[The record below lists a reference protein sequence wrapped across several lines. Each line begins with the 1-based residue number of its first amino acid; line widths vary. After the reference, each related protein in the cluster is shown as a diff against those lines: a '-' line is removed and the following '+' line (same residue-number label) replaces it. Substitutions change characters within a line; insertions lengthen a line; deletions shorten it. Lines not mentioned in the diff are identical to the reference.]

1 MNFDYEN
8 IYQSIYKKLPMISAI
23 AAYVLVVAWAIVDW
37 TAWLTGIGGLG
48 LEGFLIW
55 LGIGAP
61 FAALVGFITMLSI
74 SATVVRTDSA
84 IEMKKMVKNK
94 SMNQT
99 TFSESDFNNLPK
111 L

>member
-1 MNFDYEN
+1 MNFDYESTYLN
-8 IYQSIYKKLPMISAI
+8 LYKKLPMINAI
-23 AAYVLVVAWAIVDW
+23 SAYVLVIAWAIVDW
-37 TAWLTGIGGLG
+37 AEWIVFGEFL
-48 LEGFLIW
+48 GFLIW

-61 FAALVGFITMLSI
+61 FAVLVGFITMLSI

-99 TFSESDFNNLPK
+99 SFSESDFNNLPK